1 MEFKMKQLSQLW
13 VHDSARAKTL
23 ALRRRESLFQ
33 GELDQRFHYLTE
45 KQAQLWMEVHKHHA
59 PLFRDPEFFDIFK
72 NAAADLA
79 SELAGESIHLIGV
92 GAGGGEKEAIVLS
105 ALRSAGCRVTYTPL
119 DVSLELAL
127 LSAEAAAD
135 QGVVEVT
142 PVVGD
147 ISALEDIHQWPEEIG
162 GRRVFTA
169 FGLAPNMM
177 PGALYGRLAGALRPE
192 DVLLLSAN
200 LAPVSEADLSE
211 EARNRACQEI
221 LPQYDNI
228 ETRRW
233 LQQVL
238 VDWGI
243 SDALSE
249 PVFEVQ
255 QLDSIWGIGAN
266 CHWLSDVK
274 FYWEGTLFEAE
285 KGSSLRAFYSLR
297 YTPEDLRTVMR
308 KNGLR
313 LGSGYTTAC
322 KQEGVWRAFRDS
334 DATS

>member
-1 MEFKMKQLSQLW
+1 MEFKMKQLRQLW
-13 VHDSARAKTL
+13 VHDSARAKAL
-23 ALRRRESLFQ
+23 ALRRRESLFR

-45 KQAQLWMEVHKHHA
+45 RQAQLWMEVHKQHA
-59 PLFRDPEFFDIFK
+59 PLFHDPEFFNIFK

-79 SELAGESIHLIGV
+79 SELAGEPIHLIGA

-105 ALRSAGCRVTYTPL
+105 ALRSAGCRVSYTPL

-127 LSAEAAAD
+127 LSAEAGAD
-135 QGVVEVT
+135 QDRVEVT

-147 ISALEDIHQWPEEIG
+147 ISALEDIQQWPGQTG

-177 PGALYGRLAGALRPE
+177 PGALYGRLARALRPQ
-192 DVLLLSAN
+192 DALLLSVN
-200 LAPVSEADLSE
+200 LAPVSEADRSD
-211 EARNRACQEI
+211 EACKSACQEI

-233 LQQVL
+233 LKQVL

-243 SDALSE
+243 SGALSE

-255 QLDSIWGIGAN
+255 QLDSIWGIAAN
-266 CHWLSDVK
+266 CHWLWDVK
-274 FYWEGTLFEAE
+274 FDWEGSLFEAQ
-285 KGSSLRAFYSLR
+285 KGANLRVFYSLR
-297 YTPEDLRTVMR
+297 YTPEDLRTVMQ

-313 LGSGYTTAC
+313 QGPGYATAC
-322 KQEGVWRAFRDS
+322 RQEGVWRTCRE
-334 DATS
+334 